1 MISKIFSVALAA
13 MVLSGNIVYCD
24 STVDEIIRLERE
36 WADAGPKRDVST
48 YEKILADDFI
58 GQWADG
64 SSSTKAE
71 TIADLRSNHDQYE
84 AVELKDLK
92 VRVYENTAVVTGM
105 FYEKSTL
112 GGHDATGLYR
122 FTDVWVKK
130 TDQWQVVAFQSLKL
144 AKPAGQ

>member
-1 MISKIFSVALAA
+1 MIRKIFGLALATTF
-13 MVLSGNIVYCD
+13 VCNFVYCD
-24 STVDEIIRLERE
+24 STVDEIIHLERE
-36 WADAGPKRDVST
+36 WADAGLKKDVAT
-48 YEKILADDFI
+48 YEKILADDFV

-71 TIADLRSNHDQYE
+71 TIADLSSDHDQYE

-92 VRVYENTAVVTGM
+92 VRVYGSTAVVTGM

-122 FTDVWVKK
+122 FTDVWVNKS
-130 TDQWQVVAFQSLKL
+130 DQWQVVAFQSLKL
-144 AKPAGQ
+144 PKSEGQ